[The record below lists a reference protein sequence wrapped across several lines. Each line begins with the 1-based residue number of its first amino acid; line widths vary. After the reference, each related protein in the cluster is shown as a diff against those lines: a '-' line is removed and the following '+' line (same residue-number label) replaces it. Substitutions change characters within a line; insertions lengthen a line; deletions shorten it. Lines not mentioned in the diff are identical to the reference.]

1 MGRIR
6 LVCWDEDTARERSGS
21 LAAAGFDVDASPL
34 SPSGLIR
41 NFRENPPDAVV
52 IDLDRLPSRGREVA
66 VALRTSK
73 ATRHI
78 PLVLAGG
85 VKEKVAPIRREIPD
99 AVFSAW
105 EGMPRALRRAIQ
117 SVPAN
122 PVRPPAHMDRYAGSS
137 LAKKLGIRE
146 HTLLALLNAP
156 PQFEDLLGEIPE
168 GAVISRTLSSS
179 STLILWF
186 VRSRRELESETP
198 LLAARLPAAAGF
210 WIVHPK
216 QSGAM
221 RVDFNQNDVRSVA
234 LAAGLV
240 DYKVCSVDS
249 IWSGLKFARRWD
261 PLSTSRSKR

>member
-1 MGRIR
+1 MGHIR
-6 LVCWDEDTARERSGS
+6 LIGWDEDEARERAER
-21 LAAAGFDVDASPL
+21 LKLAGFDVDASPL

-41 NFRENPPDAVV
+41 NFRENPPDVVV

-85 VKEKVAPIRREIPD
+85 AKDKVAPIRREISD
-99 AVFSAW
+99 AVFSGW
-105 EGMPRALRRAIQ
+105 EGLPQALRRAIK

-122 PVRPPAHMDRYAGSS
+122 PVRPPAHMERYAGSS
-137 LAKKLGIRE
+137 LTKKLGITERSVV
-146 HTLLALLNAP
+146 ALLNAP
-156 PQFEDLLGEIPE
+156 PKFEEGLVEIPE
-168 GAVISRTLSSS
+168 GAAIAHALSSR

-198 LLAARLPAAAGF
+198 LLAARLPAAAGL

-216 QSGAM
+216 RSGGA

-249 IWSGLKFARRWD
+249 EWSGLKFARRRD
-261 PLSTSRSKR
+261 PLSTSCSKR